1 VSLNDLIRNFNTSLN
16 INERLSK
23 NFCKKMKCVILAGGF
38 GTRLGE
44 ETNSLPKPMI
54 KIGNMPLLWHIMKIY
69 SQHGI
74 NEFVIC
80 CGYKG
85 EIIKEY
91 FDQFT
96 SESWDVKTVDTGL
109 NTMTGGRIKRIQKF
123 VENETFC
130 LSYGD
135 DLKPVDIT
143 QLIRFHKKGKKLA
156 TVTITKPNP
165 RFGIIKVKEDDVIS
179 IKEKSKEDENWIN
192 GGYFVLEPK
201 IFDYISR
208 DDSVWEIEPMKKLV
222 EDNQISAFK
231 YGGEYY
237 PMDTIQDKIK
247 LEEMWKS
254 DGAYWKIWK

>member
-1 VSLNDLIRNFNTSLN
+1 
-16 INERLSK
+16 
-23 NFCKKMKCVILAGGF
+23 MKCVILAGGY

-44 ETNSLPKPMI
+44 ETNSLPKPML

-96 SESWDVKTVDTGL
+96 SEKWDVRTVDTGL
-109 NTMTGGRIKRIQKF
+109 NTMTGGRIKKIQKY
-123 VENETFC
+123 VQDDTFC

-179 IKEKSKEDENWIN
+179 FKEKSREDENWIN

-201 IFDYISR
+201 IFDYLQ
-208 DDSVWEIEPMKKLV
+208 DGDSTILEKKPL
-222 EDNQISAFK
+222 ETLAKEQQLTAFK
-231 YGGEYY
+231 HTGFWH
-237 PMDTIQDKIK
+237 PKDTLRDKNH
-247 LEEMWKS
+247 LENLWNTKK
-254 DGAYWKIWK
+254 APWKIWCFRNKNQ

>member
-1 VSLNDLIRNFNTSLN
+1 
-16 INERLSK
+16 
-23 NFCKKMKCVILAGGF
+23 MKCVILAGGY

-44 ETNSLPKPMI
+44 ETNSLPKPMV

-109 NTMTGGRIKRIQKF
+109 TTMTGGRIKRIQKF

-130 LSYGD
+130 LS
-135 DLKPVDIT
+135 
-143 QLIRFHKKGKKLA
+143 
-156 TVTITKPNP
+156 
-165 RFGIIKVKEDDVIS
+165 
-179 IKEKSKEDENWIN
+179 
-192 GGYFVLEPK
+192 
-201 IFDYISR
+201 
-208 DDSVWEIEPMKKLV
+208 
-222 EDNQISAFK
+222 
-231 YGGEYY
+231 
-237 PMDTIQDKIK
+237 
-247 LEEMWKS
+247 
-254 DGAYWKIWK
+254 